1 MTGERQGDEKQG
13 DAGNQATANQ
23 AAGNQA
29 TANQAAGQAALAE
42 RLRAMHHPPL
52 APLILPNAWDA
63 ASARI
68 IEQAGFP
75 AIATTSAG
83 VAWSLGY
90 PDGER
95 VSRETMLEAV
105 ARIARSVRVPVT
117 ADLEAGYGPR
127 PEDAA
132 ATAAGAIE
140 AGAVGFNF
148 EDATD
153 DAAHPLFA
161 IAQQVERIRAAREAG
176 AAARVPLVINARTDV
191 YLAQVGAPDTRFAE
205 TVRRLSAYR
214 DAGADCLFA
223 PGLSDAQTIGALVR
237 ELRAPVN
244 ILAGPQSPPV
254 RQLAALGVARISL
267 GGAVMRAA
275 LDFTRRAVTELR
287 EQSSY
292 AAIVAT
298 SITHGDMQRLME

>member
-1 MTGERQGDEKQG
+1 MSIES
-13 DAGNQATANQ
+13 
-23 AAGNQA
+23 
-29 TANQAAGQAALAE
+29 QAALAE
-42 RLRAMHHPPL
+42 RLRAMHHAPL

-95 VSRETMLEAV
+95 MSRATMLEAV

-153 DAAHPLFA
+153 DAAHPLRA
-161 IAQQVERIRAAREAG
+161 RGGRRGPRAARDQRAHGCVPGADRRAGHTLRGDGAAPVRLPRRGRGLSLRAGAFGCTDHWCAGAG
-176 AAARVPLVINARTDV
+176 AAR
-191 YLAQVGAPDTRFAE
+191 
-205 TVRRLSAYR
+205 
-214 DAGADCLFA
+214 AGEHSRGPAVA
-223 PGLSDAQTIGALVR
+223 A
-237 ELRAPVN
+237 RAPARRARRGAHQSGRRRHARGARLHPPHRDRTARAVELCRDRGHEHHAWGYAEAN
-244 ILAGPQSPPV
+244 GDHWDQSP
-254 RQLAALGVARISL
+254 LK
-267 GGAVMRAA
+267 
-275 LDFTRRAVTELR
+275 
-287 EQSSY
+287 Y
-292 AAIVAT
+292 
-298 SITHGDMQRLME
+298 

>member
-1 MTGERQGDEKQG
+1 MTIE
-13 DAGNQATANQ
+13 N
-23 AAGNQA
+23 
-29 TANQAAGQAALAE
+29 QAALAE
-42 RLRAMHHPPL
+42 RLRAMHHAPL

-95 VSRETMLEAV
+95 MSRATMLAAV
-105 ARIARSVRVPVT
+105 GRIAARVRVPVT
-117 ADLEAGYGPR
+117 ADLEAGYGPG

-132 ATAAGAIE
+132 ATATGAIE

-161 IAQQVERIRAAREAG
+161 MSQQVERIQAARQAG
-176 AAARVPLVINARTDV
+176 AAAGVPLVINARTDV

-205 TVRRLSAYR
+205 TVRRLAAYR

-223 PGLSDAQTIGALVR
+223 PGLSDAATIGALVR
-237 ELRAPVN
+237 ELGAPLN
-244 ILAGPQSPPV
+244 ILAGPHSPPV
-254 RQLAALGVARISL
+254 RELAALGAARISL

-275 LDFTRRAVTELR
+275 LAFTQRAVTELR
-287 EQSSY
+287 EQSSFET
-292 AAIVAT
+292 IVRT
-298 SITHGDMQRLME
+298 SISHADMQRLLE

>member
-1 MTGERQGDEKQG
+1 MSTES
-13 DAGNQATANQ
+13 
-23 AAGNQA
+23 
-29 TANQAAGQAALAE
+29 QAALAE
-42 RLRAMHHPPL
+42 RLRALRHAPL
-52 APLILPNAWDA
+52 APLLLPNAWDA

-83 VAWSLGY
+83 VAWSLGH

-95 VSRETMLEAV
+95 MSRATMLAAV
-105 ARIARSVRVPVT
+105 ARIAARVRVPVT

-132 ATAAGAIE
+132 ATATGAIE

-153 DAAHPLFA
+153 DAAHPLFEVSR
-161 IAQQVERIRAAREAG
+161 QVERILAAREAG

-223 PGLSDAQTIGALVR
+223 PGLSDAATIGALVR
-237 ELRAPVN
+237 ELGAPVN

-254 RQLAALGVARISL
+254 RELAALGVARISL

-275 LDFTRRAVTELR
+275 LAFTQRAVTELR
-287 EQSSY
+287 EQSSFET
-292 AAIVAT
+292 IVRT
-298 SITHGDMQRLME
+298 IISHTDMQRLME

>member
-1 MTGERQGDEKQG
+1 MTIE
-13 DAGNQATANQ
+13 N
-23 AAGNQA
+23 
-29 TANQAAGQAALAE
+29 QAALAE
-42 RLRAMHHPPL
+42 RLRAMHHAPL

-95 VSRETMLEAV
+95 MSRATMLAAV
-105 ARIARSVRVPVT
+105 GRIAARVQVPVT
-117 ADLEAGYGPR
+117 ADLEAGYGPG

-132 ATAAGAIE
+132 ATATGAIE

-161 IAQQVERIRAAREAG
+161 MSQQVECIQAARQAG
-176 AAARVPLVINARTDV
+176 AAAGVPLVINARTDV

-205 TVRRLSAYR
+205 TVRRLAAYR

-223 PGLSDAQTIGALVR
+223 PGLSDAATIGALVR
-237 ELRAPVN
+237 ELGAPLN
-244 ILAGPQSPPV
+244 ILAGPHSPPV
-254 RQLAALGVARISL
+254 RELAALGVARISL

-275 LDFTRRAVTELR
+275 LAFTQRAVTELR
-287 EQSSY
+287 EQSSFET
-292 AAIVAT
+292 IVRT
-298 SITHGDMQRLME
+298 SISHADMQRLLE

>member
-1 MTGERQGDEKQG
+1 MSIES
-13 DAGNQATANQ
+13 
-23 AAGNQA
+23 
-29 TANQAAGQAALAE
+29 QAALAE
-42 RLRAMHHPPL
+42 RLRAMHHAPL

-95 VSRETMLEAV
+95 MSRATMLAAV
-105 ARIARSVRVPVT
+105 ARIAARVRVPVT
-117 ADLEAGYGPR
+117 ADLEAGYGPG

-132 ATAAGAIE
+132 ATATGAIE

-161 IAQQVERIRAAREAG
+161 MSQQVERIQAARQAG
-176 AAARVPLVINARTDV
+176 AAAGVPLVINARTDV

-205 TVRRLSAYR
+205 TVRRLAAYR

-223 PGLSDAQTIGALVR
+223 PGLSDAATIGALVR
-237 ELRAPVN
+237 ELGAPLN
-244 ILAGPQSPPV
+244 ILAGPHSPPV
-254 RQLAALGVARISL
+254 RELAALGVARISL

-275 LDFTRRAVTELR
+275 LAFTQRAVTELR
-287 EQSSY
+287 EQSSFET
-292 AAIVAT
+292 IVRT
-298 SITHGDMQRLME
+298 SISHADMQRLLE

>member
-1 MTGERQGDEKQG
+1 MSIES
-13 DAGNQATANQ
+13 
-23 AAGNQA
+23 
-29 TANQAAGQAALAE
+29 QAALAE
-42 RLRAMHHPPL
+42 RLRAMHHAPL

-95 VSRETMLEAV
+95 MSRATMLAAV
-105 ARIARSVRVPVT
+105 GRIAARVRVPVT
-117 ADLEAGYGPR
+117 ADLEAGYGPG

-132 ATAAGAIE
+132 ATATGAIE

-161 IAQQVERIRAAREAG
+161 MSQQVERIQAARQAG
-176 AAARVPLVINARTDV
+176 AAAGVPLVINARTDV

-205 TVRRLSAYR
+205 TVRRLAAYR

-223 PGLSDAQTIGALVR
+223 PGLSDAATIGALVR
-237 ELRAPVN
+237 ELGAPLN
-244 ILAGPQSPPV
+244 ILAGPHSPPV
-254 RQLAALGVARISL
+254 RELAALGVARISL

-275 LDFTRRAVTELR
+275 LAFTQRAVTELR
-287 EQSSY
+287 EQSSFET
-292 AAIVAT
+292 IVRT
-298 SITHGDMQRLME
+298 SISHADMQRLLE

>member
-1 MTGERQGDEKQG
+1 MSTES
-13 DAGNQATANQ
+13 
-23 AAGNQA
+23 
-29 TANQAAGQAALAE
+29 QAALAE
-42 RLRAMHHPPL
+42 RLRAMHHAPL

-83 VAWSLGY
+83 IAWSLGY

-95 VSRETMLEAV
+95 MSRTTMLAAV
-105 ARIARSVRVPVT
+105 ARIAARVRVPVT

-132 ATAAGAIE
+132 ATATGAIE

-153 DAAHPLFA
+153 DAAHPLFEVSR
-161 IAQQVERIRAAREAG
+161 QVERILAAREAG

-223 PGLSDAQTIGALVR
+223 PGLSDAATIGALVR
-237 ELRAPVN
+237 ELGAPVN

-254 RQLAALGVARISL
+254 RELAALGVARISL

-275 LDFTRRAVTELR
+275 LAFTQRAVTELR
-287 EQSSY
+287 EQSSFET
-292 AAIVAT
+292 IVRT
-298 SITHGDMQRLME
+298 IISHTDMQRLME

>member
-1 MTGERQGDEKQG
+1 MSIES
-13 DAGNQATANQ
+13 
-23 AAGNQA
+23 
-29 TANQAAGQAALAE
+29 QAALAE
-42 RLRAMHHPPL
+42 RLRAMHHAPL

-95 VSRETMLEAV
+95 MSRATMLAAV
-105 ARIARSVRVPVT
+105 GRIAARVQVPVT
-117 ADLEAGYGPR
+117 ADLEAGYGPS

-132 ATAAGAIE
+132 ATATGAIE

-153 DAAHPLFA
+153 DTAHPLFA
-161 IAQQVERIRAAREAG
+161 MSQQVERIQAARQAG
-176 AAARVPLVINARTDV
+176 AAAGVPLVINARTDV

-205 TVRRLSAYR
+205 TVRRLAAYR

-223 PGLSDAQTIGALVR
+223 PGLSDAATIGALVR
-237 ELRAPVN
+237 ELGAPLN
-244 ILAGPQSPPV
+244 ILAGPHSPPV
-254 RQLAALGVARISL
+254 RELAALGVARISL

-275 LDFTRRAVTELR
+275 LAFTQRAVTELR
-287 EQSSY
+287 EQSSFET
-292 AAIVAT
+292 IVRT
-298 SITHGDMQRLME
+298 SISHADMQRLLE

>member
-1 MTGERQGDEKQG
+1 MSIES
-13 DAGNQATANQ
+13 
-23 AAGNQA
+23 
-29 TANQAAGQAALAE
+29 QAALAE
-42 RLRAMHHPPL
+42 RLRAMHHAPL

-95 VSRETMLEAV
+95 MSRATMLAAV
-105 ARIARSVRVPVT
+105 GRIAARVRVPVT
-117 ADLEAGYGPR
+117 ADLEAGYGPG

-132 ATAAGAIE
+132 ATATGAIE

-153 DAAHPLFA
+153 DPAQPLFA
-161 IAQQVERIRAAREAG
+161 MSQQVERIQAARQAG
-176 AAARVPLVINARTDV
+176 AAAGVPLVINARTDV

-205 TVRRLSAYR
+205 TVRRLAAYR

-223 PGLSDAQTIGALVR
+223 PGLSDAATIGALVR
-237 ELRAPVN
+237 ELGAPLN
-244 ILAGPQSPPV
+244 ILAGPHSPPV
-254 RQLAALGVARISL
+254 RELAALGVARISL

-275 LDFTRRAVTELR
+275 LAFTQRAVTELR
-287 EQSSY
+287 EQSSFET
-292 AAIVAT
+292 IVRT
-298 SITHGDMQRLME
+298 SISHADMQRLLE

>member
-1 MTGERQGDEKQG
+1 MSTES
-13 DAGNQATANQ
+13 
-23 AAGNQA
+23 
-29 TANQAAGQAALAE
+29 QAALAE
-42 RLRAMHHPPL
+42 RLRAMHHAPL

-95 VSRETMLEAV
+95 MSRATMLAAV
-105 ARIARSVRVPVT
+105 ARIAARVRVPVT

-132 ATAAGAIE
+132 ATATGAIE

-148 EDATD
+148 EDARD
-153 DAAHPLFA
+153 HPDYPLFDIGA
-161 IAQQVERIRAAREAG
+161 QVERIHAARDAG
-176 AAARVPLVINARTDV
+176 SRAGVPLVINARTDV
-191 YLAQVGAPDTRFAE
+191 YLAQVGEPGTRFAE
-205 TVRRLSAYR
+205 TVRRLAAYR

-223 PGLSDAQTIGALVR
+223 PGLTDAPTIGALVR
-237 ELRAPVN
+237 ELGAPVN
-244 ILAGPQSPPV
+244 ILVGPHSPTV
-254 RQLAALGVARISL
+254 NELATLGVARISL
-267 GGAVMRAA
+267 GGAVMRSA
-275 LDFTRRAVTELR
+275 LDFTRRAVAELR
-287 EQSSY
+287 EQTSY
-292 AAIVAT
+292 ATIVRT
-298 SITHGDMQRLME
+298 NLTHADMQKLMG

>member
-1 MTGERQGDEKQG
+1 MTIE
-13 DAGNQATANQ
+13 N
-23 AAGNQA
+23 
-29 TANQAAGQAALAE
+29 QAALAE
-42 RLRAMHHPPL
+42 RLRAMHHAPL

-95 VSRETMLEAV
+95 MSRATMLAAV
-105 ARIARSVRVPVT
+105 GRIAARVQVPVT
-117 ADLEAGYGPR
+117 ADLEAGYGPG

-132 ATAAGAIE
+132 ATATGAIE

-161 IAQQVERIRAAREAG
+161 MSQQVERIQAARQAG
-176 AAARVPLVINARTDV
+176 AAAGVPLVINARTDV

-205 TVRRLSAYR
+205 TVRRLAAYR

-223 PGLSDAQTIGALVR
+223 PGLSDAATIGALVR
-237 ELRAPVN
+237 ELGAPLN
-244 ILAGPQSPPV
+244 ILAGPHSPPV
-254 RQLAALGVARISL
+254 RELAALGVARISL

-275 LDFTRRAVTELR
+275 LAFTQRAVTELR
-287 EQSSY
+287 EQSSFET
-292 AAIVAT
+292 IVRT
-298 SITHGDMQRLME
+298 SISHADMQRLLE

>member
-1 MTGERQGDEKQG
+1 MTIE
-13 DAGNQATANQ
+13 N
-23 AAGNQA
+23 
-29 TANQAAGQAALAE
+29 QAALAE
-42 RLRAMHHPPL
+42 RLRAMHHAPL

-95 VSRETMLEAV
+95 MSRATMLAAV
-105 ARIARSVRVPVT
+105 GRIAARVRVPVT
-117 ADLEAGYGPR
+117 ADLEAGYGPG

-132 ATAAGAIE
+132 ATATGAIE

-161 IAQQVERIRAAREAG
+161 MSQQVERIQAARQAG
-176 AAARVPLVINARTDV
+176 AAAGVPLVINARTDV

-205 TVRRLSAYR
+205 TVRRLAAYR

-223 PGLSDAQTIGALVR
+223 PGLSDAATIGALVR
-237 ELRAPVN
+237 ELGAPLN
-244 ILAGPQSPPV
+244 ILAGPHSPPV
-254 RQLAALGVARISL
+254 RELAALGVARISL

-275 LDFTRRAVTELR
+275 LAFTQRAVTELR
-287 EQSSY
+287 EQSSFET
-292 AAIVAT
+292 IVRT
-298 SITHGDMQRLME
+298 SISHADMQRLLE

>member
-1 MTGERQGDEKQG
+1 MTIE
-13 DAGNQATANQ
+13 N
-23 AAGNQA
+23 
-29 TANQAAGQAALAE
+29 QAALAE
-42 RLRAMHHPPL
+42 RLRAMHHAPL

-95 VSRETMLEAV
+95 MSRATMLAAV
-105 ARIARSVRVPVT
+105 GRIAARVRVPVT
-117 ADLEAGYGPR
+117 ADLEAGYGPG

-132 ATAAGAIE
+132 ATATGAIE

-153 DAAHPLFA
+153 DAAHPLLA
-161 IAQQVERIRAAREAG
+161 MSQQVERIQAARQAG
-176 AAARVPLVINARTDV
+176 AAAGVPLVINARTDV

-205 TVRRLSAYR
+205 TVRRLAAYR

-223 PGLSDAQTIGALVR
+223 PGLSDAATIGALVR
-237 ELRAPVN
+237 ELGAPLN
-244 ILAGPQSPPV
+244 ILAGPHSPPV
-254 RQLAALGVARISL
+254 RELAALGVARISL

-275 LDFTRRAVTELR
+275 LAFTQRAVTELR
-287 EQSSY
+287 EQSSFET
-292 AAIVAT
+292 IVRT
-298 SITHGDMQRLME
+298 SISHADMQRLLE

>member
-1 MTGERQGDEKQG
+1 MTIE
-13 DAGNQATANQ
+13 N
-23 AAGNQA
+23 
-29 TANQAAGQAALAE
+29 QAALAE
-42 RLRAMHHPPL
+42 RLRAMHHAPL

-95 VSRETMLEAV
+95 MSRATMLAAV
-105 ARIARSVRVPVT
+105 GRIAARVQVPVT
-117 ADLEAGYGPR
+117 ADLEAGYGPS

-132 ATAAGAIE
+132 ATATGAIE

-161 IAQQVERIRAAREAG
+161 MSQQVERIQAARQAG
-176 AAARVPLVINARTDV
+176 AAAGVPLVINARTDV

-205 TVRRLSAYR
+205 TVRRLAAYR

-223 PGLSDAQTIGALVR
+223 PGLSDAATIGALVR
-237 ELRAPVN
+237 ELGAPLN
-244 ILAGPQSPPV
+244 ILAGPHSPPV
-254 RQLAALGVARISL
+254 RELAALGVARISL

-275 LDFTRRAVTELR
+275 LAFTQRAVTELR
-287 EQSSY
+287 EQSSFET
-292 AAIVAT
+292 IVRT
-298 SITHGDMQRLME
+298 SISHADMQRLLE

>member
-1 MTGERQGDEKQG
+1 MSIES
-13 DAGNQATANQ
+13 
-23 AAGNQA
+23 
-29 TANQAAGQAALAE
+29 QAALAE
-42 RLRAMHHPPL
+42 RLRAMHHAPL

-68 IEQAGFP
+68 IAQAGFP

-95 VSRETMLEAV
+95 MSRATMLAAV
-105 ARIARSVRVPVT
+105 ARIAARVRVPVT
-117 ADLEAGYGPR
+117 ADLEAGYGPS

-132 ATAAGAIE
+132 ATATGAIE

-153 DAAHPLFA
+153 DAAHPLFTMS
-161 IAQQVERIRAAREAG
+161 QQVERIQAARQAG
-176 AAARVPLVINARTDV
+176 AAAGVPLVINARTDV

-205 TVRRLSAYR
+205 TVRRLAAYR

-223 PGLSDAQTIGALVR
+223 PGLSDAATIGALVR
-237 ELRAPVN
+237 ELGAPLN
-244 ILAGPQSPPV
+244 ILAGPHSPPV
-254 RQLAALGVARISL
+254 RELAALGVARISL

-275 LDFTRRAVTELR
+275 LAFTQRAVTELR
-287 EQSSY
+287 EQSSFET
-292 AAIVAT
+292 IVRT
-298 SITHGDMQRLME
+298 SISHADMQRLLE

>member
-1 MTGERQGDEKQG
+1 MTIE
-13 DAGNQATANQ
+13 N
-23 AAGNQA
+23 
-29 TANQAAGQAALAE
+29 QAALAE
-42 RLRAMHHPPL
+42 RLRAMHHAPL

-95 VSRETMLEAV
+95 MSRATMLAAV
-105 ARIARSVRVPVT
+105 GRIAARVQVPVT
-117 ADLEAGYGPR
+117 ADLEAGYGPS

-132 ATAAGAIE
+132 ATATGAIE

-153 DAAHPLFA
+153 DAAHPLFTMS
-161 IAQQVERIRAAREAG
+161 QQVERIQAARQAG
-176 AAARVPLVINARTDV
+176 AAAGVPLVINARTDV

-205 TVRRLSAYR
+205 TVRRLAAYR

-223 PGLSDAQTIGALVR
+223 PGLSDAATIGALVR
-237 ELRAPVN
+237 ELGAPLN
-244 ILAGPQSPPV
+244 ILAGPHSPPV
-254 RQLAALGVARISL
+254 RELAALGVARISL

-275 LDFTRRAVTELR
+275 LAFTQRAVTELR
-287 EQSSY
+287 EQSSFET
-292 AAIVAT
+292 IVRT
-298 SITHGDMQRLME
+298 SISHADMQRLLE

>member
-1 MTGERQGDEKQG
+1 MTIE
-13 DAGNQATANQ
+13 N
-23 AAGNQA
+23 
-29 TANQAAGQAALAE
+29 QAALAE
-42 RLRAMHHPPL
+42 RLRAMHHAPL

-95 VSRETMLEAV
+95 MSRATMLAAV
-105 ARIARSVRVPVT
+105 GRIAARVRVPVT
-117 ADLEAGYGPR
+117 ADLEAGYGPG

-132 ATAAGAIE
+132 ATATGAIE

-153 DAAHPLFA
+153 DTAHPLFA
-161 IAQQVERIRAAREAG
+161 MSQQVERIQAARQAG
-176 AAARVPLVINARTDV
+176 AAAGVPLVINARTDV

-205 TVRRLSAYR
+205 TVRRLAAYR

-223 PGLSDAQTIGALVR
+223 PGLSDAATIGALVR
-237 ELRAPVN
+237 ELGAPLN
-244 ILAGPQSPPV
+244 ILAGPHSPPV
-254 RQLAALGVARISL
+254 RELAALGVARISL

-275 LDFTRRAVTELR
+275 LAFTQRAVTELR
-287 EQSSY
+287 EQSSFET
-292 AAIVAT
+292 IVRT
-298 SITHGDMQRLME
+298 SISHADMQRLLE